1 MLARRRWRWPGR
13 PVCAPFGARVDEHL
27 SEFDA
32 FTGVDDDED
41 DQVDATAHLFNALYR
56 PAPARLP
63 GVKPATGPFG

>member
-1 MLARRRWRWPGR
+1 
-13 PVCAPFGARVDEHL
+13 VDEHL